1 MKSGSGPNGMQSK
14 YRNAGDGYRSGASF
28 GRHQRRGGFNRSY
41 PKPHNRPATKLEIL
55 MEAGRLAAEYLVSK
69 GVFPS
74 SAFPRDLVS
83 DDTPHE
89 FAGPARESPIPSS
102 FNDSRVPAMERLGD
116 AGSGA
121 GYARKRFNDGYDRF
135 GPRKNARARRTTGSY
150 NRGDGGPDW
159 GRERAG
165 YKPWLERSR
174 SYSDMVEEEDDDFL
188 GPRYNKDRQSGHEEV
203 GSSRVA
209 GDEQQSKNEVVGET
223 LSESEDTGSKASSYN
238 TRKDAPTEGCAD
250 VNRADDVMTSN
261 PEVGEVKSCE
271 SEDVGN
277 KGVAEIYLTV
287 NPGEVEECGSVIDHG
302 DTLLKLGGSPKV
314 PRRLRSS
321 LAHKNT
327 IFHTSPKVGNGVEC
341 ASEGET
347 EMVLDK
353 LPIDGSLKQTRAS
366 LTYKSFL
373 DYDLSNEGVNVVEVS
388 GGETETI
395 ANKFPTD
402 YIVKDSHIHHNVNP
416 ECEMPVKLSDDDIQ
430 SSKQSIESQCD
441 LQQSLP
447 CSKMSLTAVGVGVGE
462 EDKVTEQT
470 GKEELNKQV
479 SSPPPNTSQQN
490 EFSQLDGVTETQSSL
505 FIKMSSQDV
514 EITKPGYQLK
524 PITAPSVSIVD
535 AETILKID
543 GVKCNQPTSFKIFDL
558 NVMEAPDV
566 TDVHEDHM
574 LGASHT
580 SALPQ
585 ASGNQLS
592 VDFSLSRNNRANDTY
607 DSNQLSG
614 DRKAIQVIDLEED
627 SPMEVND
634 VLKSKNEIIYPVENA
649 LNHTTHS
656 DELPVVQ
663 DTYGPV
669 ISEYLEAD
677 MRCSPQD
684 QAELNN
690 LQVGMGLHGAEGF
703 AVVDDSIYG
712 SLGDIGFIDVWD
724 QPPQDYEKFF

>member
-1 MKSGSGPNGMQSK
+1 MQFK
-14 YRNAGDGYRSGASF
+14 YRNVGDGFRSGASF

-41 PKPHNRPATKLEIL
+41 SQPHNRPAMKLEIL

-74 SAFPRDLVS
+74 SALPQDLVS
-83 DDTPHE
+83 DSRPNGFT
-89 FAGPARESPIPSS
+89 GPARENPSPSS
-102 FNDSRVPAMERLGD
+102 FNDSRVPARDRLGD
-116 AGSGA
+116 AGAGA
-121 GYARKRFNDGYDRF
+121 GYARKRFDDDYDRF
-135 GPRKNARARRTTGSY
+135 GPRKNARARRMGSY
-150 NRGDGGPDW
+150 DRGYGGPDW
-159 GRERAG
+159 GRERARH
-165 YKPWLERSR
+165 KPWLERSR

-188 GPRYNKDRQSGHEEV
+188 GRPRYNKDRQSGRGEV

-209 GDEQQSKNEVVGET
+209 GDEQQSKIEVVGET
-223 LSESEDTGSKASSYN
+223 VSELEDTGSKASSNN

-250 VNRADDVMTSN
+250 VNGADDVMASN
-261 PEVGEVKSCE
+261 PEAGEVRSCE
-271 SEDVGN
+271 SEDVGK

-287 NPGEVEECGSVIDHG
+287 NPGEVEECGSVIDHSN
-302 DTLLKLGGSPKV
+302 TLLKLGGSPKV

-327 IFHTSPKVGNGVEC
+327 IAHASPKVGNGVEC

-353 LPIDGSLKQTRAS
+353 LPTDGSLKQTRAS

-373 DYDLSNEGVNVVEVS
+373 DYDLRNEGVNVVEVS

-395 ANKFPTD
+395 ANKFLTD
-402 YIVKDSHIHHNVNP
+402 SIVKVSHIHHNVNP
-416 ECEMPVKLSDDDIQ
+416 ECEMPVNLSDDDIQ

-441 LQQSLP
+441 FQQSLP
-447 CSKMSLTAVGVGVGE
+447 SSKMSLTAVGE
-462 EDKVTEQT
+462 CEDDKVTEQT

-505 FIKMSSQDV
+505 FIEMPSQDE
-514 EITKPGYQLK
+514 EIIKPGYQLK
-524 PITAPSVSIVD
+524 PITAPSVSIVE

-543 GVKCNQPTSFKIFDL
+543 GVKCNQSNSFKICDL
-558 NVMEAPDV
+558 NLMEAPDV
-566 TDVHEDHM
+566 TDVPEDHM

-585 ASGNQLS
+585 ASGKQLL
-592 VDFSLSRNNRANDTY
+592 VDFSQSRNNRANDTY

-634 VLKSKNEIIYPVENA
+634 LLKSKNEIIYPVENV
-649 LNHTTHS
+649 LNHTAHS

-663 DTYGPV
+663 DTYGLA
-669 ISEYLEAD
+669 ISDYLGVD
-677 MRCSPQD
+677 MTCRPQD
-684 QAELNN
+684 QGELNN
-690 LQVGMGLHGAEGF
+690 LQVGMGLHGAEEF

-712 SLGDIGFIDVWD
+712 ALGDIGFIDVWD